1 MNMKKTAF
9 IITVLIALLSA
20 SLRVRAYGEY
30 GAPNETEGEEYEK
43 IYELLPEED
52 RRYFVSGNNGTEFTG
67 ISELFGFIAQK
78 SGDAARKYSGRF
90 GVLLSLII
98 LYALMRKT
106 KFISES
112 EELSSALLFL
122 TSLCIALTGAGMLK
136 DVIASLGSFFDTMNL
151 IMTSSLPI
159 MTSLYLYGGNYSL
172 AAVSSSGTLFLLS
185 GINGTVTY
193 LLFPVMKCL
202 AALCSVSPVG
212 NGSLA
217 SLARILKNAFTTLIV
232 TVMTLSSAVLAY
244 QSVIAKHTDDLSARA
259 LRFAGGFVPVIGSAI
274 GESIRGVMASLSLI
288 KSKTGV
294 AGIVVILAF
303 TLPVILSLL
312 INKLLL
318 KVCVF
323 ASSSLGAEPIGNML
337 SGAEGILDLALA
349 SAVAVSISF
358 IFELTVFINV
368 APPLGGRL

>member
-9 IITVLIALLSA
+9 IITVLIALLPA

-30 GAPNETEGEEYEK
+30 GAPNETEGSEYEK

-52 RRYFVSGNNGTEFTG
+52 RHYFVSGNDGTEFTG

-217 SLARILKNAFTTLIV
+217 SLARILKNAFTTVIV

-303 TLPVILSLL
+303 TLPVILGLL

-368 APPLGGRL
+368 TPPLGGRL